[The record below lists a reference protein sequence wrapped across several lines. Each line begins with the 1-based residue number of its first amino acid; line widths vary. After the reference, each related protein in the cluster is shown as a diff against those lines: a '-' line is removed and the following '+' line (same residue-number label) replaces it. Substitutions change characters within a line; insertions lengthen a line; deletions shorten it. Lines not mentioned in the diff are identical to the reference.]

1 MRSPRIL
8 TGRPGRKAVRRRAV
22 ALVGSVAILMG
33 VAAGSAWAYWSTS
46 GSGSG
51 SAKAGSPTAVTVDAA
66 AGSPSTGLVPGGSAD
81 LVLTLDN
88 PNGSAVTIVGV
99 AQKGTANVVGGS
111 GCTAANAGVSVRS
124 QTRLSV
130 PVAPGTGVTVH
141 VPNGVSMSGSSDG
154 GCQGASFHVP
164 VTVTVQR

>member
-8 TGRPGRKAVRRRAV
+8 TGRPARKAVRRRMV
-22 ALVGSVAILMG
+22 PLVSAVAILVG
-33 VAAGSAWAYWSTS
+33 ISAGSAWAYWSTS

-51 SAKAGSPTAVTVDAA
+51 FAKTESVAAVTVDAA
-66 AGSPSTGLVPGGSAD
+66 TGSPSTGLVPGGSAD
-81 LVLTLDN
+81 LVLTLNN

-99 AQKGTANVVGGS
+99 SENGTVGVVGGN
-111 GCTAANAGVSVRS
+111 GCTAANATVSVPS
-124 QTRLSV
+124 QTGLSL

-154 GCQGASFHVP
+154 GCQGASFHIP
-164 VTVTVQR
+164 VTLVVQR

>member
-51 SAKAGSPTAVTVDAA
+51 SAK